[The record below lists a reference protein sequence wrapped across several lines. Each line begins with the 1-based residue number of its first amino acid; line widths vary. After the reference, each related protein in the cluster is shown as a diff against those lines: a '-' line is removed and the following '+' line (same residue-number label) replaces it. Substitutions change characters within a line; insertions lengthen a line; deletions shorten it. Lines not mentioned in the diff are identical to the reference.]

1 MNRKFKFLWEIVF
14 FAIATSMHFSCSTP
28 NSKKEMVE
36 TYELDQITGASGV
49 INIEEDI
56 FIVCDNSPYLYK
68 LDMNLSIVDKI
79 AIYDTTG
86 FINGEIAKKDK
97 PDFESMVLIGNSIY
111 ILGSGSKS
119 PQRDILVK
127 VLLDDMS
134 VTTFNTTTF
143 YSDFALIPE
152 MNNAELNI
160 EGLAYYKDSIYFF
173 NRMNNLIVAFDY
185 MDIENAVT
193 NGGNF
198 PKYKAVTIKLPTING
213 IEAGLSGATIS
224 QSTGKLYLTA
234 SVENTEDSY
243 NDGEILGSFVGSVP
257 MSKLHDDESYDFFQ
271 IDNNGKPIKAESL
284 CILSDQKNND
294 VKIGVVTDSDGG
306 ESLFLRLK
314 LGQKIK

>member
-1 MNRKFKFLWEIVF
+1 MNRKFNFLWAIVVF
-14 FAIATSMHFSCSTP
+14 TIATTMHFSCSTP
-28 NSKKEMVE
+28 NSKQEMVE
-36 TYELDQITGASGV
+36 IYELDQITGASGV
-49 INIEEDI
+49 INIDEDI

-68 LDMNLSIVDKI
+68 LDRNLRIVDKI
-79 AIYDTTG
+79 AIYDTSG

-97 PDFESMVLIGNSIY
+97 PDFESMELIGNCIY

-134 VTTFNTTTF
+134 VTTFDTTTF

-152 MNNAELNI
+152 MNNVELNI
-160 EGLAYYKDSIYFF
+160 EGLAYYKESIFLF

-185 MDIENAVT
+185 MEFENAVT

-243 NDGEILGSFVGSVP
+243 NDGEILGSFVASVP
-257 MSKLHDDESYDFFQ
+257 LSSLYNDDSFNIIQ
-271 IDNNGKPIKAESL
+271 IDNNGDPVKAESI
-284 CILSDQKNND
+284 CILSNQSDKND
-294 VKIGVVTDSDGG
+294 ILGIVTDSDGG
-306 ESLFLRLK
+306 ESLFLK
-314 LGQKIK
+314 LQTNK